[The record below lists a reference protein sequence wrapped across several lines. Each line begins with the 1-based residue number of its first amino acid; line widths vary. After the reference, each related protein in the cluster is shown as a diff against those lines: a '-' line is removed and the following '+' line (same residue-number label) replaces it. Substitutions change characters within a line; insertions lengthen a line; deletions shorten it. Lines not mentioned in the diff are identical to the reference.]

1 MLTFRFS
8 FVVVKWTIT
17 TRYQNEIGAVCDRN
31 NVVHWRACRA
41 GARSW
46 RVDRLS
52 HNPAQWKGKLTL
64 VQITADLKPSSA
76 VQETY
81 FRLHNRNVII
91 DSLFLDD
98 TSLFAQLPMIA
109 QSFFMFYWQKPL
121 TSTWSPSN
129 KHLTFLCRFLVWTAH
144 GKLRRHFDAIGT
156 HTSTQNENEQLKKV
170 KNEKTFSYV
179 IAWCVTC
186 FCLSQA

>member
-17 TRYQNEIGAVCDRN
+17 TRYQNEIGTVCDRN
-31 NVVHWRACRA
+31 NAVHWSAGRA

-52 HNPAQWKGKLTL
+52 YNSAQWKGKLTL
-64 VQITADLKPSSA
+64 VHITVDLKPSTA

-98 TSLFAQLPMIA
+98 TLVFAQLPMFA
-109 QSFFMFYWQKPL
+109 QKFFHVLL
-121 TSTWSPSN
+121 TKAANIDVISAKQSSD
-129 KHLTFLCRFLVWTAH
+129 CSCVGFLVSKAR
-144 GKLRRHFDAIGT
+144 GKLRHQFDAIGT

-170 KNEKTFSYV
+170 KNENFLLCNTLVYYLFLFVS
-179 IAWCVTC
+179 I
-186 FCLSQA
+186 